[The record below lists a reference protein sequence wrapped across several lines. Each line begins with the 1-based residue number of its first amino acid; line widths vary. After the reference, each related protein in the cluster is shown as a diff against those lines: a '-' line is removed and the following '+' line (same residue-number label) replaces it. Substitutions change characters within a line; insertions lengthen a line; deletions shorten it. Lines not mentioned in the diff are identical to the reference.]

1 MQRNLNIGASIMR
14 YFQIVAVLL
23 AVAGVIAAS
32 MNLHSSDAATLQT
45 TIKAALALFILISFL
60 LITSIWLLSRRNLAR
75 RIDSLSATLARVSS
89 GDLTARV
96 KTSSNDEVDQLGNNL
111 NLMLDKFESLI
122 ISINT
127 IASELTQI
135 SGYNGEAAGR
145 VIQAAQIQSKGV
157 EQTSAAVNG
166 IINSVDKVSDGVI
179 NLSGSAEI
187 ANASIREISD
197 SINAIRQDVTVQSES
212 IEEVSSSIT
221 EMAAVVEEIGMNV
234 RSLMDASASTSSSI
248 AQMDASNKQVEQ
260 NARETA
266 SISDEVLLD
275 AELGKSAVEA
285 TIKGIDEIR
294 HSSNSTYSSINAL
307 SGRVSAIG
315 SILSVIDE
323 IAEQTNLLAL
333 NSAII
338 AAQAGEHGKGFAIV
352 AGEIKGLANR
362 TRQSTMEIASLIEG
376 VQEETAKAVS
386 AIRQTEEKVSE
397 GEVLSKRSGEALG
410 KIVSGVQM
418 ASTRANEIARSTVEQ
433 AYGSQIINSAM
444 KHVAD
449 MVEHIARSCQ
459 EASRTNNGI
468 MKAVERMKSFTSQV
482 NSSATSQQQIGA
494 DIATSTERMS
504 KDLANIKRACSE
516 QSDWSMQIVQ
526 SIDNVRESTQSNME
540 SSRIMEKG
548 VENLIAQ
555 IERLRK
561 EIQQLHISNRGGS
574 NEQ

>member
-1 MQRNLNIGASIMR
+1 MQQRNLNIGASIMR
-14 YFQIVAVLL
+14 YFQIVALLL
-23 AVAGVIAAS
+23 AVAGAIITAS
-32 MNLHSSDAATLQT
+32 NLQDSVTATLQVT
-45 TIKAALALFILISFL
+45 LKGALIIFILNAAFL
-60 LITSIWLLSRRNLAR
+60 AASIWILSRRKLAK
-75 RIDSLSATLARVSS
+75 RINSLSSTLERVSA

-96 KTSSNDEVDQLGNNL
+96 ETRSRDEVDQLGNNL
-111 NLMLDKFESLI
+111 NIMLDKLEGLI
-122 ISINT
+122 ITIND
-127 IASELTQI
+127 IATELTQI
-135 SGYNGEAAGR
+135 SSQNGEAAGR
-145 VIQAAQIQSKGV
+145 ILNAAQVQSSGV

-187 ANASIREISD
+187 ANASIRQISD
-197 SINAIRQDVTVQSES
+197 SIAMVRKDVTVQSES
-212 IEEVSSSIT
+212 IEEVSSSIA
-221 EMAAVVEEIGMNV
+221 EMAAVVEEIGLNV

-266 SISDEVLLD
+266 SIAGEVLMD
-275 AELGKSAVEA
+275 AEQGKSAVEA

-294 HSSNSTYSSINAL
+294 HSSSSTVSSMHNL

-376 VQEETAKAVS
+376 VQEETAKAVK

-397 GEVLSKRSGEALG
+397 GEVLSRRSGEALG
-410 KIVSGVQM
+410 KIVAGVQM
-418 ASTRANEIARSTVEQ
+418 ASTRANEIARATVEQ
-433 AYGSQIINSAM
+433 AYGSQIINNAM
-444 KHVAD
+444 KHVAE

-459 EASRTNNGI
+459 EASRTNSGI
-468 MKAVERMKSFTSQV
+468 MNAVERMKSFTSQV
-482 NSSATSQQQIGA
+482 NHSATNQQQVGA
-494 DIATSTERMS
+494 DIANSTERMTM
-504 KDLANIKRACSE
+504 DLKTIKLACSE

-526 SIDNVRESTQSNME
+526 SIDNVKDSTQSNLE
-540 SSRIMEKG
+540 SAKIMEKG
-548 VENLIAQ
+548 VENLLAQ
-555 IERLRK
+555 IDKLRK
-561 EIQQLHISNRGGS
+561 EIRQVQISSREGA
-574 NEQ
+574 Q